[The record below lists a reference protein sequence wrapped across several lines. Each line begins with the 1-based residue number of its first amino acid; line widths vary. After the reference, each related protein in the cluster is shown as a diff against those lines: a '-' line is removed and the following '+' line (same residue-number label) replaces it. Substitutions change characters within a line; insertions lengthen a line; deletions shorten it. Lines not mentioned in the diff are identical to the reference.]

1 MKNYGNQILGTI
13 ITFLL
18 TLFLSFATHLFF
30 LKTGSVELRNYKK
43 VGGEYVSQIRVENYS
58 TENINGLKIL
68 IPSTTDLSKIT
79 ATNTVEIESSN
90 PMGLSDKNQQLVEI
104 SLFPAKSITTL
115 FIPTT
120 KDTECCSVLNLTE
133 LKLESKSGYAV
144 ENPVLKAFYDGLLT
158 ALIYSIF
165 AAIIFFWHKTQM
177 IEVEKTIE
185 DFRGKAQEA
194 RQEIKEVKEEFGEHL
209 KTDARKSAILI
220 RRLSDYSKE
229 LTFWRDTIRKVLYE
243 QSSASTAEKLL
254 STVTKTLKTFG
265 TQDRFHREHEI
276 AEALAETIIE
286 HEGTHIKKNNL

>member
-144 ENPVLKAFYDGLLT
+144 ENPVLKA
-158 ALIYSIF
+158 SI
-165 AAIIFFWHKTQM
+165 Q
-177 IEVEKTIE
+177 
-185 DFRGKAQEA
+185 
-194 RQEIKEVKEEFGEHL
+194 
-209 KTDARKSAILI
+209 
-220 RRLSDYSKE
+220 
-229 LTFWRDTIRKVLYE
+229 
-243 QSSASTAEKLL
+243 
-254 STVTKTLKTFG
+254 
-265 TQDRFHREHEI
+265 
-276 AEALAETIIE
+276 
-286 HEGTHIKKNNL
+286 